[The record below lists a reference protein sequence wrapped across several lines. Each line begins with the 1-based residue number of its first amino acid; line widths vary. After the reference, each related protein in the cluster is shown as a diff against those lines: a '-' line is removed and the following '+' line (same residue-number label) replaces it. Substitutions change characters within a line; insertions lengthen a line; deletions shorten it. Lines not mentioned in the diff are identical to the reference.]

1 MDLNTILSWFKRGCK
16 PTEAQFAA
24 TFSSFRHKD
33 DPVPMEDV
41 TGLSYALANK
51 SEKGHTHTLAEI
63 TDYDGGDKEV
73 LNAMVANDTAE
84 LEAFTKTV
92 GMYYILLADQTLY
105 QYVHDEDTDTDTL
118 TEVDPDGKV
127 VYSAYDADDNLHI
140 YLYNV
145 PNMEFQDVT
154 NEQVDKTIYTNDLDT
169 LITRQ
174 LKNGI
179 YSVVHINSGIDDNTY
194 GDAYTLTVG
203 DGSIS
208 SRVLECRSGWAQ
220 TVLIDESYQWEWHR
234 YAYTGHKHQMSDVE
248 GLPAALDDKQ
258 DKNDNSLPNIH

>member
-24 TFSSFRHKD
+24 TFRSFRHKD

-127 VYSAYDADDNLHI
+127 VYSAYDADNNLHI

-179 YSVVHINSGIDDNTY
+179 YSVVHINSGKRKVNHVLQAILFDALRRRQNPSLLLRRFCVAKHEGTSKELRRKNEPQNTR
-194 GDAYTLTVG
+194 
-203 DGSIS
+203 I
-208 SRVLECRSGWAQ
+208 
-220 TVLIDESYQWEWHR
+220 
-234 YAYTGHKHQMSDVE
+234 
-248 GLPAALDDKQ
+248 
-258 DKNDNSLPNIH
+258 